1 MATIEPIDH
10 DQQQRV
16 ITRTTDFVRRAGKVF
31 NRPFQVIPVVF
42 NLTGRAAGMYRVRK
56 NEREIR
62 YNPYIF
68 AKYFDD
74 NLAVTVPHEVAH
86 YITDIVYG
94 LRNIRP
100 HGAEWQALMQA
111 FEADASRTCSYDLE
125 GVPVRTHKRFTYQCS
140 CTTHQLTTRR
150 HNNVRRGKARYFCRY
165 CGDEL
170 AISAAGETHIQGDRS
185 KADTA

>member
-10 DQQQRV
+10 DQRQCV
-16 ITRTTDFVRRAGKVF
+16 IIRTTDFIRRAGTVF

-42 NLTGRAAGMYRVRK
+42 NLTGRAAGMYRVSK
-56 NEREIR
+56 KERQIR

-100 HGAEWQALMQA
+100 HGAEWQALMRA
-111 FEADASRTCSYDLE
+111 FGADATRTCSYDLE
-125 GVPVRTHKRFTYQCS
+125 GVPVRTHKRFTYRCS

-150 HNNVRRGKARYFCRY
+150 HNNVRHGKARYYCRY
-165 CGDEL
+165 CGEEL
-170 AISAAGETHIQGDRS
+170 ALSTPDENHIKSGQSR
-185 KADTA
+185 

>member
-10 DQQQRV
+10 DQQQHV
-16 ITRTTDFVRRAGKVF
+16 IIRTADFFRRAGTVF

-42 NLTGRAAGMYRVRK
+42 NLTGRAAGMYRVSKRQ
-56 NEREIR
+56 RQIR

-94 LRNIRP
+94 LSNIRP
-100 HGAEWQALMQA
+100 HGAEWQAVMQA
-111 FEADASRTCSYDLE
+111 FGADASRTCSYDLE
-125 GVPVRTHKRFTYQCS
+125 GVPVRTHKRYAYRCS

-150 HNNVRRGKARYFCRY
+150 HNNVRRGKARYYCRY
-165 CGDEL
+165 CGEEL
-170 AISAAGETHIQGDRS
+170 ALSTPGETHI
-185 KADTA
+185 KAGQFK